1 MKNERVD
8 KLIQLAW
15 LEGWI
20 STHGAYEKAIVKRN
34 TKTLVLPNSRAAL
47 IERLESALAETKAD
61 TPLTVG
67 ALLRG
72 LRTEHS
78 LRSQEIFSRIGV
90 TQNIYRMMEQDTVS
104 PLKISLEV
112 WKRLIAL
119 LNLSVD
125 ELAEMIRRT
134 HQLVFFRPML
144 KGVLARYSSRK
155 KKGMKTSILEK
166 AYSEM
171 YAKANLELPEAE
183 QRRLNYLITTLK
195 DETKGSTTS

>member
-8 KLIQLAW
+8 TLIQLAW

-34 TKTLVLPNSRAAL
+34 TQTLVSPNSRVAL
-47 IERLESALAETKAD
+47 IERLESVLAETKAE

-67 ALLRG
+67 ALLRA

-78 LRSQEIFSRIGV
+78 LRSKEIFSRIGV
-90 TQNIYRMMEQDTVS
+90 TQNIYRMMEQDTIS

-155 KKGMKTSILEK
+155 KKKSMKTSILEK
-166 AYSEM
+166 AYSEL
-171 YAKANLELPEAE
+171 YAKANLDLPEAE
-183 QRRLNYLITTLK
+183 QRRLNNLITTLK
-195 DETKGSTTS
+195 DKTKGG

>member
-8 KLIQLAW
+8 TLIQLAW

-34 TKTLVLPNSRAAL
+34 TQTLVSPNSRVAL
-47 IERLESALAETKAD
+47 IERLESVLAETKAE

-67 ALLRG
+67 ALLRA

-90 TQNIYRMMEQDTVS
+90 TQNIYRMMEQDTIS

-155 KKGMKTSILEK
+155 KKKSMKTSILEK
-166 AYSEM
+166 AYSEL
-171 YAKANLELPEAE
+171 YAKANLDLPEAE
-183 QRRLNYLITTLK
+183 QRRLNNLITTLK
-195 DETKGSTTS
+195 DKTKGG